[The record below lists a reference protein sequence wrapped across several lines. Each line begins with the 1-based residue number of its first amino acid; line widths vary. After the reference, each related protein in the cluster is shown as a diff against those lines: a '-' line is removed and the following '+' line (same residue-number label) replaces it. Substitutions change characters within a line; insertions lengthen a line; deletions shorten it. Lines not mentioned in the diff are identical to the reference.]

1 MSQELNCFLYS
12 EFILFIGIWILG
24 LFTRKGLTFEKLKL
38 SNSKITSD
46 KFTTITLNLKNRE
59 EKFDNILVTTKTDDL
74 NNQYL
79 KIDKSS
85 LQLPSLDFPNRNTGD
100 HEITITPYNIPLNK
114 MTFKI
119 TLDVFANN
127 NPKSV
132 LRKEFN
138 LNVMKK
144 SWKQTFW
151 DKSLM
156 TLLESWR
163 CFYQYNT
170 IVLLFD
176 RLVTDKRQLG
186 SMWYGIWR
194 IFDKLKHKIQI
205 MRGVL

>member
-1 MSQELNCFLYS
+1 
-12 EFILFIGIWILG
+12 LG
-24 LFTRKGLTFEKLKL
+24 LFARKSLKFEKLKL

-46 KFTTITLNLKNRE
+46 KFTTITLNLKNPE
-59 EKFDNILVTTKTDDL
+59 EKVDNILVTIKTDDL

-79 KIDKSS
+79 KIDKPS

-144 SWKQTFW
+144 SK
-151 DKSLM
+151 KS
-156 TLLESWR
+156 
-163 CFYQYNT
+163 
-170 IVLLFD
+170 
-176 RLVTDKRQLG
+176 
-186 SMWYGIWR
+186 
-194 IFDKLKHKIQI
+194 
-205 MRGVL
+205 